1 MDQSTTITAVQEVY
15 IWILGGVLGFLI
27 TAGMLVVS
35 AYFKSLGEKIEAL
48 TESIQELSGNNAKQS
63 EQISSLYAERVQ
75 VQERLNDHGKR
86 IRKIEIT
93 CAREGHA
100 NIGD

>member
-1 MDQSTTITAVQEVY
+1 MEQIKATQEVY

-48 TESIQELSGNNAKQS
+48 TESIHDLSGNNAKQT
-63 EQISSLYAERVQ
+63 EQINALFTERVQ
-75 VQERLNDHGKR
+75 VQDRLNDHGKR

-93 CAREGHA
+93 CAAAGHA
-100 NIGD
+100 KIGD

>member
-1 MDQSTTITAVQEVY
+1 MEQIIATQEVY

-48 TESIQELSGNNAKQS
+48 TEIIHDLSGNNAKQT
-63 EQISSLYAERVQ
+63 EQINELFTERVQ
-75 VQERLNDHGKR
+75 LQERLNDHGKR
-86 IRKIEIT
+86 IREIEIT
-93 CAREGHA
+93 CAGAGHA
-100 NIGD
+100 KIGG

>member
-1 MDQSTTITAVQEVY
+1 MEQITATQEVY

-48 TESIQELSGNNAKQS
+48 TESIHDLSGNNAKQT
-63 EQISSLYAERVQ
+63 EQINALFTERVQ

-93 CAREGHA
+93 CAGAGHA
-100 NIGD
+100 KIGD